1 MNSNMQ
7 KISIFWKIS
16 CFCLIF
22 LLIAT
27 AASPAA
33 SLESDVSD
41 QGEERQTDVM
51 DVEVRV
57 NPDKDVNCVKTMEL
71 GSTKIAVLGSAELD
85 VEKILENSV
94 KVSSVKSA
102 GEVEPYAM
110 EYRDI
115 DSDGYK
121 DLVMSL
127 DCHELMTQL
136 DLRKCFCRE
145 VPLNVRA
152 VLEED
157 AGAKTIEGSDTTL
170 ILPRFR

>member
-1 MNSNMQ
+1 MNSDMQ
-7 KISIFWKIS
+7 KISIFWKMS
-16 CFCLIF
+16 CFCLML

-33 SLESDVSD
+33 SSESYFSD
-41 QGEERQTDVM
+41 QGGDKQTAVL
-51 DVEVRV
+51 DVEIRV
-57 NPDKDVNCVKTMEL
+57 NPDRNVNCVKTMEL
-71 GSTKIAVLGSAELD
+71 GSIKIAVLGSAELD
-85 VEKILENSV
+85 VEKIQKNSV
-94 KVSSVKSA
+94 TVSSVKST
-102 GEVEPYAM
+102 GEMEPYAM

-115 DSDGYK
+115 NSDGHK

-145 VPLNVRA
+145 VPLKVRA
-152 VLEED
+152 ELEEKE
-157 AGAKTIEGSDTTL
+157 GAKIIEGSDTTL

>member
-1 MNSNMQ
+1 M
-7 KISIFWKIS
+7 
-16 CFCLIF
+16 
-22 LLIAT
+22 
-27 AASPAA
+27 
-33 SLESDVSD
+33 
-41 QGEERQTDVM
+41 
-51 DVEVRV
+51 
-57 NPDKDVNCVKTMEL
+57 
-71 GSTKIAVLGSAELD
+71 KIAVLGSAELD
-85 VEKILENSV
+85 VEKIQANSV
-94 KVSSVKSA
+94 TVSSVKSA

-145 VPLNVRA
+145 APLKVRA
-152 VLEED
+152 ALEEN